1 MNDGRL
7 SGEHGRSLLLV
18 LLAFAGV
25 AGLTI
30 LLLALLTN
38 IFERKQ
44 EARQP
49 FLRVVEVTEATMDP
63 KVWGQNWPAQY
74 DSYLKTAQA
83 TTTKYGGRGMGASDG
98 GPAEQKLDKEPWLRR
113 IFAGYAFAIDYRDR
127 RGHFYALF
135 DQEQT
140 RRVTEKKQ
148 PGACIQ
154 CHASNLALYRF
165 AGKGDVQK
173 GFEQVS
179 PMPYPDARN
188 MKDEKGQ
195 LLVQHSIACV
205 DCHDPA
211 TMAVRV
217 TRPGFIAG
225 IKALKAKQGVADYDP
240 NRDASRQEMRAF
252 VCGQCHVEYY
262 FKGPEKRLVYPW
274 SKGLGAS
281 QILAFYDEAGFKDWV
296 HKETGAPVLKA
307 QHPEFELWS
316 MGLHARSG
324 VACADCHMPYMRVGG
339 QKVSDHHVRSPL
351 LNLNRACQGCHRWEE
366 KELKARV
373 EQIQDRLFSAR
384 NEALDALV
392 ALIGDLKA
400 AREAGRSDAELEGPR
415 YLQRRA
421 QFLFDFV
428 EAENSTGFHA
438 PQEAVRILAES
449 LDFSRQG
456 QIAVRDPKFEPTV
469 PVVSIALAAPA
480 APPAPKR

>member
-1 MNDGRL
+1 MNANQNPTGRRRTLLFGGLLAAVALAAAGL
-7 SGEHGRSLLLV
+7 SALLV
-18 LLAFAGV
+18 NVSA
-25 AGLTI
+25 
-30 LLLALLTN
+30 
-38 IFERKQ
+38 RKA
-44 EARQP
+44 EARNP
-49 FLRVVEVTEATMDP
+49 SVRVVAIDDATSDP
-63 KVWGQNWPAQY
+63 AVWGRNFPVEY
-74 DSYLKTAQA
+74 DLYRKTAEMTKTRYGGSEGVPRVPTGDDPRTTVATSKIDEDPRLKT
-83 TTTKYGGRGMGASDG
+83 M
-98 GPAEQKLDKEPWLRR
+98 W
-113 IFAGYAFAIDYRDR
+113 AGYAFAVDFRED
-127 RGHFYALF
+127 RGHAYMLE
-135 DQEQT
+135 DQTLTKRQQ
-140 RRVTEKKQ
+140 VVKQ
-148 PGACIQ
+148 PGTCMH
-154 CHASNLALYRF
+154 CHGSVYAPYMKL
-165 AGKGDVQK
+165 GGGDLVK
-173 GFEQVS
+173 GFEMMNQ
-179 PMPYPDARN
+179 MPYSEAR
-188 MKDEKGQ
+188 K
-195 LLVQHSIACV
+195 LVEHPVTCI
-205 DCHDPA
+205 DCHDPT
-211 TMAVRV
+211 TMQLRI
-217 TRPGFIAG
+217 TRPGFLEG
-225 IKALKAKQGVADYDP
+225 IRALKASQGVKDYDP
-240 NRDASRQEMRAF
+240 NVMATRQEMRAF